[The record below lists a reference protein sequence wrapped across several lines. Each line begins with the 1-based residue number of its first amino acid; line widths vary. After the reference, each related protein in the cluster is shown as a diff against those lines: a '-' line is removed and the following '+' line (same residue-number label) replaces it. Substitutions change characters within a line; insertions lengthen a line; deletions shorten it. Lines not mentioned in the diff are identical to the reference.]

1 MDQVYKEI
9 EKGVAL
15 RKLILTEITLEKH
28 KSLPSTFKLKLGF
41 EGTHYRDTDYVFN
54 KNDNK

>member
-1 MDQVYKEI
+1 MDQVYQEI

-28 KSLPSTFKLKLGF
+28 KFLPSTFKLKLGF
-41 EGTHYRDTDYVFN
+41 EGTHYRDTDYV
-54 KNDNK
+54 